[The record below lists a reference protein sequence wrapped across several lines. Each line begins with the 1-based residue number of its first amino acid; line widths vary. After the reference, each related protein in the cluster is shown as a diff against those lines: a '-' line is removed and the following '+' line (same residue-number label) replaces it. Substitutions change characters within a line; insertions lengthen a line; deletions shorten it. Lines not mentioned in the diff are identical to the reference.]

1 MKIDSINFTSAHRLC
16 FLLMGEREKGG
27 RGKGGRG
34 KKRREKKEGKGR
46 D

>member
-1 MKIDSINFTSAHRLC
+1 MILLDIGYGLF